1 MHNETTH
8 GNKINQIRKTNYNK
22 YIIYLL
28 WK

>member
-1 MHNETTH
+1 MHNEITY